1 MLLWQN
7 VGSVQLHMI
16 QQSTIL
22 NIVLP
27 HLPNLNSRL
36 MHAIYIYISIV
47 YPISYN
53 ANVIFE
59 HFSHRF

>member
-22 NIVLP
+22 NIVLS

-36 MHAIYIYISIV
+36 MYAIYIYIYSL
-47 YPISYN
+47 PYN
-53 ANVIFE
+53 KLQCNI
-59 HFSHRF
+59 